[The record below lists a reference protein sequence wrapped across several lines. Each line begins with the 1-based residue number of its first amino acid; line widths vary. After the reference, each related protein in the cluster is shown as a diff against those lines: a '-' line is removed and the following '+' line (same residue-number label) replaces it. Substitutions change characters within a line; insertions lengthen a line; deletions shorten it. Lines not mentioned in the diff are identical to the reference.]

1 MIVILGF
8 ALGAIVGSFLATL
21 ILRWPE
27 GRGVVAGR
35 SQCDG
40 CGRTLGARDLVP
52 LLSALAAKG
61 KCRECG
67 ATIAPLHW
75 QVEALAGLVG
85 AGAVAIDPG
94 PTGWA
99 LALMGWLLIPLALLD
114 WRHHWLPDRLNLALA
129 IAGLAV
135 GGYASGMGIETRL
148 IGGLAGFGVLFA
160 IATAYKALRGHE
172 GMGGGDPK
180 LLGALGCWLG
190 WQALPV
196 VLLIAAGTSLGLIVI
211 AGTHGEKGR
220 AYPFGTALAVSGATV
235 AVALNTIV

>member
-1 MIVILGF
+1 MIVIFGF

-21 ILRWPE
+21 VLRWPE
-27 GRGVVAGR
+27 GRGVATGR

-52 LLSALAAKG
+52 LFSALGSKG

-67 ATIAPLHW
+67 ARIAPLHW
-75 QVEALAGLVG
+75 QVELLAAIVG

-99 LALMGWLLIPLALLD
+99 LALFGWLLTPLALLD
-114 WRHHWLPDRLNLALA
+114 WRHHWLPDRLNLTLAL
-129 IAGLAV
+129 AGLAV
-135 GGYASGMGIETRL
+135 GGYATGLDLETRL
-148 IGGLAGFGVLFA
+148 IGGVAGFGVLFVIGA
-160 IATAYKALRGHE
+160 AYKALRGHE

-196 VLLIAAGTSLGLIVI
+196 VLLIAAGTSLGLIII
-211 AGTHGEKGR
+211 AGTHQEKGR
-220 AYPFGTALAVSGATV
+220 AYPFGTALAVAGATV
-235 AVALNTIV
+235 AAALHFT